1 MDVPRRGDDLKMK
14 VYKNSYDHHR
24 IAIINRS
31 MNDYPICVV
40 LFICLIASTDCIDG
54 YITGDVSIN
63 CGSNAVSAT
72 PSGRK
77 WIGDKHPKLSSS
89 LQLKGTS
96 TISTASDY
104 NNIPYKTARISRSA
118 FSYSFSLNPG
128 QKFIRLHF
136 NPTAYKG
143 FERRKDLFNVVA
155 GPFTFLANFSASLTS
170 DALGL
175 SYFVKEYC
183 LNVEENYQPLNIV
196 FSPATTQSPHA
207 YAFING
213 IEIIPVPLAHP
224 CFHGETSVG
233 ARVIN
238 GHESHLFYIDNGTA
252 LETVHRQKVR
262 WDYASSGDDF
272 SDIFGVGEIIVPKEK
287 ASDLTWKI
295 PVDVGFRYLVR
306 LQFSNAGLKMIG
318 KGQMIFKVL
327 VNDIVVCTNMDVLQE
342 RDGIVLLKYNFR
354 DFIVIARGLKEEG
367 KRDLSLQTCDEFIH
381 GHGPFTAFEIFKL
394 SNLDNSLASLNPL
407 PSTWDSRS
415 WTIQS
420 VLSIINIRS
429 AIATA
434 VVAIISIVNTII
446 HELGGVFL
454 STDTE
459 DENKPSARAERFCRC
474 FSLAEIQL
482 GTRNFSD
489 VLVIGKGGFGKVYKC
504 LIDNG
509 SVTVAIKRL
518 KSNSTQGAHEFLTEI
533 ETLSE
538 LRHVN
543 LVPLIGYCN
552 EHGEMIL
559 VYDYMH
565 NGTLA
570 DHLYKLERNG
580 ESCLSLTWKQRLD
593 ICVGAA
599 RGLDYLHTGHGIIHR
614 DVKVSNI
621 LLDENFVAKV
631 SDFGLVKRERKSKV
645 QSHVS
650 TRVKGTFGYFDPNY
664 FRTGKL
670 TRKSDIYAFGVVLLE
685 VLCGRPALDKSV
697 PKEEQVLTKWARDK
711 IIKGEVDLI
720 VALSLGEISPDS
732 LRTFLKVVERCLE
745 DNPRKRPTMAQVV
758 VQLQFA
764 LEQQKTTRCS
774 LSNEMTS
781 VAPYDDEANVLVG
794 NEQTITPLP
803 KEQTSHDDDAKVLVG
818 GQPKFSSPNEQT
830 PTLHPREQRSRSDEA
845 NVLVNEQLA
854 SSSPSEQTLEP
865 LPREQTSRNLN
876 NGHAL
881 SEGNWRKAMANK
893 RSRWSWD
900 ALWNIFKPS
909 KKNELPIPGEPR
921 TSEASSGSPENVL
934 PIEVPSLSLA
944 NLRKLTSN
952 FGSAALIGEGYY
964 GKVFYAELIGGQPA
978 AIKKLEADSSPEP
991 DSYFMPQLSL
1001 VSRLKHEHFVRLLG
1015 YCVEENHRILAYE
1028 YAKNGT
1034 LHDVLHGRKGV
1045 RGAKPGPVLTWNQR
1059 VKIAFGVAKGLE
1071 FLHEKCH
1078 PSVVHRDVRSSNVLL
1093 FDDDLAKLADI
1104 TLSERSSSDITV
1116 HQYSN
1121 RVLGIFGYHA
1131 PEYAMAGQITRKSDV
1146 FSFGVVLLELLTGRM
1161 PVDHNQPRG
1170 QQNLVTWATPRL
1182 GEDKVK
1188 QCVDPK
1194 LYGDYPPKAAAKM
1207 AAVAALCLQYEE
1219 EFRPDMRLVVK
1230 ALQPLLKSLPA

>member
-1 MDVPRRGDDLKMK
+1 MDCCRP
-14 VYKNSYDHHR
+14 
-24 IAIINRS
+24 A
-31 MNDYPICVV
+31 YPISLL
-40 LFICLIASTDCIDG
+40 LFMCFIALTDCIDAPAD

-63 CGSNAVSAT
+63 CGSNAVSAAHT
-72 PSGRK
+72 GRK

-96 TISTASDY
+96 TISSGGDSISDY
-104 NNIPYKTARISRSA
+104 SIPYKTARVSRSA
-118 FSYSFSLNPG
+118 FSYTFLLNPG

-155 GPFTFLANFSASLTS
+155 GPFTFLGNFSASLTS
-170 DALGL
+170 DALSL
-175 SYFVKEYC
+175 SYFVKEYY
-183 LNVEENYQPLNIV
+183 LNVEENQPLNIV
-196 FSPATTQSPHA
+196 FSPVTSQSRHA

-213 IEIIPVPLAHP
+213 IEIITVTPGHSY
-224 CFHGETSVG
+224 FHGEGSIG
-233 ARVIN
+233 ARVI
-238 GHESHLFYIDNGTA
+238 GHESHLFCIDNGTA
-252 LETVHRQKVR
+252 LEMVHREKVR
-262 WDYASSGDDF
+262 WDPVSSGDDF
-272 SDIFGVGEIIVPKEK
+272 SDIFGAGDTVPKEK
-287 ASDLTWKI
+287 ASAATWKI

-306 LQFSNAGLKMIG
+306 LQFSNQGLTIIG
-318 KGQMIFKVL
+318 NGEMIFKIL
-327 VNDIVVCTNMDVLQE
+327 VNDIVACTNVDLFQE
-342 RDGIVLLKYNFR
+342 RENVVSLKHNYR
-354 DFIVIARGLKEEG
+354 DFILIVRGQKEES
-367 KRDLSLQTCDEFIH
+367 KRDLSLQTRDEFID
-381 GHGPFTAFEIFKL
+381 GHGPFTGFEIFKL

-420 VLSIINIRS
+420 LLLILSHRNV
-429 AIATA
+429 IATA
-434 VVAIISIVNTII
+434 AIAIISIVNAII
-446 HELGGVFL
+446 HKLGGVFL
-454 STDTE
+454 LTDTE
-459 DENKPSARAERFCRC
+459 EENKPSARAERFCCC

-489 VLVIGKGGFGKVYKC
+489 VLVIGKGGFGRVYKC

-509 SVTVAIKRL
+509 SVTVAVKRL
-518 KSNSTQGAHEFLTEI
+518 KSNSTQGAREFLTEI

-559 VYDYMH
+559 VYDYMQ

-580 ESCLSLTWKQRLD
+580 ESCPPLTWKQRLN
-593 ICVGAA
+593 ICIGAG

-631 SDFGLVKRERKSKV
+631 SDFGLVKHENKSKV

-697 PKEEQVLTKWARDK
+697 PKEEQILTKWAQDK
-711 IIKGEVDLI
+711 ISKGEVDLI
-720 VALSLGEISPDS
+720 VASSLGKILPDS
-732 LRTFLKVVERCLE
+732 LRTFIKVVERCLD

-758 VQLQFA
+758 AQLESA

-774 LSNEMTS
+774 LSNEVAS
-781 VAPYDDEANVLVG
+781 VSPCNDEANVLVG
-794 NEQTITPLP
+794 NEQTITHHP
-803 KEQTSHDDDAKVLVG
+803 KEQTSHDDEANVLVG
-818 GQPKFSSPNEQT
+818 GQPTSSSPNEQT
-830 PTLHPREQRSRSDEA
+830 PTPHPREQTSRNDE
-845 NVLVNEQLA
+845 VNEQLA

-865 LPREQTSRNLN
+865 PLREKTRLNLN
-876 NGHAL
+876 NDHAL
-881 SEGNWRKAMANK
+881 SEENWRKVTANK
-893 RSRWSWD
+893 RSWWSWD
-900 ALWNIFKPS
+900 ALWSKFKPS
-909 KKNELPIPGEPR
+909 KKTESPIPGSERGEPR
-921 TSEASSGSPENVL
+921 ASDARSSGSPENVL
-934 PIEVPSLSLA
+934 AIEVPSLSLDK
-944 NLRKLTSN
+944 LRKLTGN
-952 FGSAALIGEGYY
+952 FGSDALIGEGYY
-964 GKVFYAELIGGQPA
+964 GRVFYAELSSGQPA
-978 AIKKLEADSSPEP
+978 AIKKLDADSSPEP
-991 DSYFMPQLSL
+991 DSDFMPQLSL

-1015 YCVEENHRILAYE
+1015 YCVEANYRILAYE
-1028 YAKNGT
+1028 YATNGT

-1071 FLHEKCH
+1071 FLHEKCQ

-1104 TLSERSSSDITV
+1104 TLSERSSDITV

-1146 FSFGVVLLELLTGRM
+1146 YSFGVVLLELLTGRK
-1161 PVDHNQPRG
+1161 PVDHTQPRG

-1194 LYGDYPPKAAAKM
+1194 LYGAYPPKAAAKM
-1207 AAVAALCLQYEE
+1207 AAVAALCLQFEE
-1219 EFRPDMRLVVK
+1219 EFRPDMLLVVK
-1230 ALQPLLKSLPA
+1230 ALQPLLRSLPASSKSHA